1 LEEEEGEEGDDGEE
15 EEGCGEAT
23 GGFLPMRW

>member
-1 LEEEEGEEGDDGEE
+1 LEEEGEEGFDGEE

-23 GGFLPMRW
+23 GGFLAMRW